1 MVLAIIVACCVFR
14 LKLSRHRQACS
25 VAFPALLWN
34 PNHVRVWHSLYNCG
48 LPHWVWTIWEPSLY
62 KCGLPHWVWTIC
74 EPWFGES
81 QKWTSVMLSPLERL
95 IITLISSRKF
105 ILSDR
110 ISLHCCRKCVFH
122 KNYMIGLSMVMQ
134 ESEMKVIAWF
144 DHLRGFHKRTWSAY
158 ALVTEWLSHWVIEE
172 WPREPHYVTIA
183 TSCHQLSLHVQ
194 SGEPN
199 PAGKWRRNRDK
210 GQSDKIFG
218 HPARPPSHEQS
229 PYIMQK
235 KKSIYFVARGGL
247 GTEGW

>member
-1 MVLAIIVACCVFR
+1 MDDPLHQYQAESLFCQIEFLLIVV
-14 LKLSRHRQACS
+14 
-25 VAFPALLWN
+25 
-34 PNHVRVWHSLYNCG
+34 
-48 LPHWVWTIWEPSLY
+48 E
-62 KCGLPHWVWTIC
+62 
-74 EPWFGES
+74 
-81 QKWTSVMLSPLERL
+81 
-95 IITLISSRKF
+95 
-105 ILSDR
+105 
-110 ISLHCCRKCVFH
+110 CVFH
-122 KNYMIGLSMVMQ
+122 KNDMIGLSMVMQ

-144 DHLRGFHKRTWSAY
+144 DHLRGLHKRTWSAY
-158 ALVTEWLSHWVIEE
+158 ALVTEWLTHWVIEE

-199 PAGKWRRNRDK
+199 PAGKWRRNWDK

-229 PYIMQK
+229 PYFMQK